1 MLGVPL
7 GSDTFGAN
15 YVSRKLL
22 KAKDVMSKITQFND
36 THSAFYLLRT
46 SYSIT
51 RANHFMRTTP
61 LAIWFQQ
68 AQEYDSLVRGSAEEV
83 LGFPFSDREYKQ
95 AATSPNVGG
104 LGLRQCSIHA
114 PGAFNDSLHRSR
126 KFFGDKWPD
135 KDRSTLKEAPPQRE
149 RSMARKP

>member
-36 THSAFYLLRT
+36 TQSAFYLLRT

-68 AQEYDSLVRGSAEEV
+68 AQEYDSLVRKS
-83 LGFPFSDREYKQ
+83 
-95 AATSPNVGG
+95 
-104 LGLRQCSIHA
+104 
-114 PGAFNDSLHRSR
+114 
-126 KFFGDKWPD
+126 
-135 KDRSTLKEAPPQRE
+135 
-149 RSMARKP
+149 

>member
-1 MLGVPL
+1 
-7 GSDTFGAN
+7 
-15 YVSRKLL
+15 
-22 KAKDVMSKITQFND
+22 
-36 THSAFYLLRT
+36 
-46 SYSIT
+46 
-51 RANHFMRTTP
+51 MRTTP

-83 LGFPFSDREYKQ
+83 LGFPFSDREYMQ

-149 RSMARKP
+149 RSMAIK